1 MKERQAS
8 MENKGIIVFLVC
20 AVFGLLALA
29 RVFIDM
35 AASFC
40 TALLSIHRMD
50 NEPRKF
56 CRVSS
61 PWLLLLSSCSTILFI
76 LSL

>member
-1 MKERQAS
+1 MKEQQVS
-8 MENKGIIVFLVC
+8 MENKGIVVFIVC

-29 RVFIDM
+29 RVFVDM

-40 TALLSIHRMD
+40 TAVLSVHRTD
-50 NEPRKF
+50 NKPRKF
-56 CRVSS
+56 CRVNS